1 MGSITSH
8 PSDLRATR
16 AARQAV
22 LLSAALVAVMT
33 GCATSAVQT
42 PPAHTPATTTPTPAP
57 TTAPATPTPVA
68 AITLASCGAPVAGAA
83 LHVVHRFGVS
93 PDDIAVD
100 ASGDLWVS
108 ARTANQVFRLR
119 PDGSTISTVTVP
131 GGPEGVAVAPSGVYV
146 AQQNVNAIEQIEPLR
161 HVVMAFPNHTAN
173 AGIDGINIGAANQT
187 LLVPDSPNGTL
198 IELSLNGD
206 PGVPG
211 APSARVIASKLGR
224 PVAASADPEG
234 DIFVASES
242 SPGLVEVTPGGTVRR
257 LGGFT
262 DLDEVVYYAG
272 LLYVTELNRRDVLAV
287 DPATGASVAVAVNLP
302 APQGLAV
309 TAGGLL
315 EIVDATTNT
324 LYSLPTCGVA

>member
-8 PSDLRATR
+8 PSDRRATGGPR
-16 AARQAV
+16 HTVA
-22 LLSAALVAVMT
+22 LSVALVAVMT
-33 GCATSAVQT
+33 ACATSAVQT
-42 PPAHTPATTTPTPAP
+42 PPAHTPATRTPTPAP
-57 TTAPATPTPVA
+57 STAPATPTPVA
-68 AITLASCGAPVAGAA
+68 ATTLASCAAPVTGAA

-108 ARTANQVFRLR
+108 ARTANEVFRLR
-119 PDGSTISTVTVP
+119 PDGTTIGIVTVT
-131 GGPEGVAVAPSGVYV
+131 GGPEGVAVAASGVYV
-146 AQQNVNAIEQIEPLR
+146 AQQNVNAIEQIEPQR
-161 HVVMAFPNHTAN
+161 HVVMAFPNHTVN
-173 AGIDGINIGAANQT
+173 AGIDGINLGAATQT

-198 IELSLNGD
+198 IELSLT
-206 PGVPG
+206 G
-211 APSARVIASKLGR
+211 APTARVIATRLGR
-224 PVAASADPEG
+224 PVAATVDPQG
-234 DIFVASES
+234 GIFVASES

-272 LLYVTELNRRDVLAV
+272 LLYVTELNRRDVVAV

-324 LYSLPTCGVA
+324 LYSLPACGVT